1 MKAKTTNYSSKKSIA
16 RRTGTINAQEAIKGL
31 TKDNRITGLTNG
43 AFSLISLIDA
53 TLEITGKADII
64 ISTWSAGVY
73 DVNAIKQ
80 LIESGHIGDFKIIL
94 DRSFKTRQSQ
104 YAVTV
109 EDLFANENIRTTNTH
124 SKFVL
129 IKNDAW
135 NICIRS
141 SINLNENKRCE
152 NFDVDN
158 DIDIF
163 NLFNDFCSELFDL
176 QDKGIIEKRS
186 IVDVNFDKLF
196 PDSDFS
202 LSFDLD
208 IKFD

>member
-1 MKAKTTNYSSKKSIA
+1 MKAVRTESKKSIA
-16 RRTGTINAQEAIKGL
+16 RRLGTINAQEAVKGF
-31 TKDNRITGLTNG
+31 TKENRITGLTNG

-53 TLEITGKADII
+53 TLEITGSADVI

-73 DVNAIKQ
+73 DVNAISQ
-80 LIESGHIGDFKIIL
+80 LMESGHIRDFKIIL

-109 EDLFANENIRTTNTH
+109 EELFTQENIRTTNTH

-129 IKNDAW
+129 IKNDDW
-135 NICIRS
+135 NVCIRS
-141 SINLNENKRCE
+141 SMNLNENKRCE

-163 NLFNDFCSELFDL
+163 NLFNDFATELFKVQQPGL
-176 QDKGIIEKRS
+176 IESRGV
-186 IVDVNFDKLF
+186 VDSTFDSLF
-196 PDSDFS
+196 PDAEF
-202 LSFDLD
+202 D
-208 IKFD
+208 IKMDFNFNMNFE